1 PDGHVKSNPLH
12 SPRGVMNAAARGRIS
27 EDTPWEPPSMEEA
40 KNFEDELHLRHP
52 EGGKFDARGA
62 AMGRYCFL
70 GGCGEQLDLWDEG
83 KMSQFAPFGAGVTSY
98 FKLLKFFS
106 WSFLVVSL
114 CVLPHLSINTNGDA
128 ITTFTT
134 NTDRMSRTTVG
145 NI

>member
-1 PDGHVKSNPLH
+1 
-12 SPRGVMNAAARGRIS
+12 
-27 EDTPWEPPSMEEA
+27 MEEA
-40 KNFEDELHLRHP
+40 KLFEDELHLRHP
-52 EGGKFDARGA
+52 EGGKFDAREA

-114 CVLPHLSINTNGDA
+114 CVLPHLSINTNG
-128 ITTFTT
+128 
-134 NTDRMSRTTVG
+134 
-145 NI
+145 